1 MKIRALVV
9 SDNSETRKNKE
20 GVDKTYRTLAV
31 VDQSEEGSTL
41 ETMVKIGVNPDDSK
55 ASGKNLA
62 GKIATFT
69 VRDISQDWRGVF
81 FKADLSTIDGSNKFV
96 PEQKAA

>member
-1 MKIRALVV
+1 MKMRALVV

-20 GVDKTYRTLAV
+20 GVEKTYRTLAV
-31 VDQSEEGSTL
+31 VDQDDEGATL

-62 GKIATFT
+62 GKICSFKI
-69 VRDISQDWRGVF
+69 RDISQEWRGVSL
-81 FKADLSTIDGSNKFV
+81 KADLSSIDGSNKFV